1 MHGKII
7 HNNNRYFI
15 SYILFCKLQIAQDA
29 CAWVTACGQAFPNNV
44 KLAFYAFFK
53 QAAEG
58 ECTSKPPP
66 LYDVVGRA
74 KWCRPPRCTNPM
86 SLAAPS
92 RQLRPSASPHR
103 EHWRQL
109 SGLSRQDAMVQYL
122 LLAQKLVGNLQ
133 ACPCRLAF

>member
-1 MHGKII
+1 M
-7 HNNNRYFI
+7 Y
-15 SYILFCKLQIAQDA
+15 LQ
-29 CAWVTACGQAFPNNV
+29 TAAPVRRGGSSQMV
-44 KLAFYAFFK
+44 
-53 QAAEG
+53 
-58 ECTSKPPP
+58 
-66 LYDVVGRA
+66 
-74 KWCRPPRCTNPM
+74 PPRCANPM